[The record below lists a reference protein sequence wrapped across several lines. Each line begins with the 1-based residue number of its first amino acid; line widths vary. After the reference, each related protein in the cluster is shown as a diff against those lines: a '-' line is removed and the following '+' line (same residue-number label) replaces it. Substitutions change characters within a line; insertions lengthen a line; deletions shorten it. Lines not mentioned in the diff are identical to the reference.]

1 MPAPMMRI
9 MTWALPVLAIVLI
22 LLVILLVIR
31 RWTANGILDIA
42 SLVIAVATIA
52 LMILTRIQNKS
63 L

>member
-1 MPAPMMRI
+1 MPDPMMRVI
-9 MTWALPVLAIVLI
+9 TWALPVLAIVLI
-22 LLVILLVIR
+22 FLVIR

-63 L
+63 P

>member
-1 MPAPMMRI
+1 MPDPMMRI

-22 LLVILLVIR
+22 FLVIR

-63 L
+63 P